1 MSVLVSD
8 RQKLTRDEVDEGFH
22 LLAELDRLRRH
33 QGERDHGLKGVGIFT
48 HDAEAVAAIMPAYAA
63 EVSRR
68 ITQATDR
75 LAALGID
82 AAPVPTARNGGT
94 VVLRAGAPGQATIA
108 DVVSQGERVAAVVL
122 EQMKRRG

>member
-22 LLAELDRLRRH
+22 LLAELDRLRR
-33 QGERDHGLKGVGIFT
+33 Q
-48 HDAEAVAAIMPAYAA
+48 
-63 EVSRR
+63 
-68 ITQATDR
+68 ITQTADR
-75 LAALGID
+75 LAELGVD

-94 VVLRAGAPGQATIA
+94 VVLRADAPGQATIA

-122 EQMKRRG
+122 EQMKHRG